1 MDENVEQVCITH
13 AKCLRHIDGALS
25 FLWQVEPARESIRES
40 RYFVAAY
47 MKTQINI
54 VISFTP
60 KAHIFEDHVIESMQD
75 LNGVGDKN
83 KYF

>member
-1 MDENVEQVCITH
+1 MFIKRLLDGSEDIINILFILLKVYSRGYVMDENVEQVCITH

-47 MKTQINI
+47 MKT
-54 VISFTP
+54 
-60 KAHIFEDHVIESMQD
+60 
-75 LNGVGDKN
+75 
-83 KYF
+83 